1 MNCKPPPIAGFL
13 NLGTIEMLDQVILCG
28 RSPLCIVGRLTS
40 LPSCPSPTR
49 GPELLGQPKM
59 SPGISKWP
67 LGSKITTVKNP
78 CSKVRK
84 IQFSCCGL

>member
-28 RSPLCIVGRLTS
+28 RRQLCIVERLAAS

-59 SPGISKWP
+59 SPGISKCP
-67 LGSKITTVKNP
+67 LGSKVNY
-78 CSKVRK
+78 S
-84 IQFSCCGL
+84 